1 MITVPT
7 LATEFIKPL
16 WDYGGLWQP
25 GDQNLAHLFRLGIA
39 FVLVGLP
46 LGAVWLLWGRHKAR

>member
-7 LATEFIKPL
+7 LAMEFIKPL
-16 WDYGGLWQP
+16 WDYGGFWRP
-25 GDQNLAHLFRLGIA
+25 GDQNLAQLLRLGIA

-46 LGAVWLLWGRHKAR
+46 LGAAWLLLVRHKAR